1 MIIDFH
7 THAFPDKIA
16 AATVAALAKISN
28 STPYHNGTREG
39 LLSSLADA
47 GADIGI
53 NLPVLTKPG
62 QFESVLRFA
71 TELNAAQYRG
81 AKIISF
87 AGAHPDM
94 EDIEG
99 KIKRLKE
106 LGFLGIKVHPDYQS
120 TFIDDD
126 RYAEIFSAAK
136 KYGLIVLT
144 HAGLDAAYVGQ
155 PIKCTP
161 RRVLKLLDKIGGYD
175 KIVLAH
181 IGGNEMYGEVY
192 SELCGLDI
200 YFDTAYSLNSVGE
213 VTFKK
218 ILEKHGDE
226 KILFGSDAPWQNIGV
241 DIDIIKKY
249 NLGEDSERR
258 IFSENARKLLGL

>member
-16 AATVAALAKISN
+16 AATVATLAKGGN
-28 STPYHNGTREG
+28 ATPHSDGTASG
-39 LLSSLADA
+39 LLSSLEAA

-62 QFESVLRFA
+62 QFDSVTRFA
-71 TELNAAQYRG
+71 GELNNRKYG
-81 AKIISF
+81 KTKIISF

-94 EDIEG
+94 EDTEG
-99 KIKRLKE
+99 KIKQLKE

-120 TFIDDD
+120 TFIDDA
-126 RYAEIFSAAK
+126 RYVEIFRCAK

-144 HAGLDAAYVGQ
+144 HAGLDGAYIGE

-161 RRVLKLLDKIGGYD
+161 RRVLNLLDKIGGYG

-192 SELCGLDI
+192 SELCGLDL
-200 YFDTAYSLNSVGE
+200 YFDTAYSLHSVGE
-213 VTFKK
+213 DMFKK

-241 DIDIIKKY
+241 EVDIIRKY
-249 NLGEDSERR
+249 NLGESSERR